1 MCGNEDPQTD
11 PWDLQSGI
19 YEGDRFHPRRSF
31 SGVRDRVGLWTR
43 FSSRDRLCS
52 IFGIV
57 RLAFSALDLIP
68 LLGELR
74 MIEPKFPFRQFF
86 DLAINLPHPLWTKSF
101 DGLLGG
107 NNPMRL
113 TQRIHTHT
121 ATPAGLSATVPAVT
135 TGGTTNQP
143 TPSVALATPTDAARN
158 PLNIYSNATP
168 TQNLA
173 PGTVTGSISVGSAG
187 GGQPHANIQ
196 PYLAINYII
205 ALQGIFPSR
214 D

>member
-1 MCGNEDPQTD
+1 MDQFLSTILIWPPNFAPSGWALCAGQVMSISQNTALFSLIGTMYGGDGVQTFQL
-11 PWDLQSGI
+11 PDLRSRVPLGAGQGTGLSPYNVGQSGGTENVTLTI
-19 YEGDRFHPRRSF
+19 
-31 SGVRDRVGLWTR
+31 
-43 FSSRDRLCS
+43 
-52 IFGIV
+52 
-57 RLAFSALDLIP
+57 SAL
-68 LLGELR
+68 
-74 MIEPKFPFRQFF
+74 
-86 DLAINLPHPLWTKSF
+86 AA
-101 DGLLGG
+101 
-107 NNPMRL
+107 
-113 TQRIHTHT
+113 HTHT

-173 PGTVTGSISVGSAG
+173 PGTVTGSIPVGSAG

-196 PYLAINYII
+196 PYLAVNYII

-214 D
+214 N

>member
-1 MCGNEDPQTD
+1 MDQFLSTILIWPPNFAPRGWALCAGQVMSISQNTALFSLIGTMYGGDGVQTFQL
-11 PWDLQSGI
+11 PDLRGRVPLGAGQGTGLTPYIVGQSGGT
-19 YEGDRFHPRRSF
+19 ENVTLTNSM
-31 SGVRDRVGLWTR
+31 
-43 FSSRDRLCS
+43 
-52 IFGIV
+52 
-57 RLAFSALDLIP
+57 LAA
-68 LLGELR
+68 
-74 MIEPKFPFRQFF
+74 
-86 DLAINLPHPLWTKSF
+86 
-101 DGLLGG
+101 
-107 NNPMRL
+107 
-113 TQRIHTHT
+113 HTHT

-196 PYLAINYII
+196 PYLAVNYII

-214 D
+214 N